1 MGRDGTGRDI
11 FEWDGTGRDENF
23 RDGTGRDE
31 IFLVGTGR
39 DGTKNFGTGRDG
51 MEIFGTGRD
60 EKFRDEMELQIFLR
74 NGFGT
79 GRNEELQ
86 DGEGLPFAVI
96 SEKNS
101 IWSRVCSTI
110 LIWRR
115 RESFGLCVSNNDLA
129 TSIVAMSA

>member
-1 MGRDGTGRDI
+1 MSNPVPSRKGTGRDTK
-11 FEWDGTGRDENF
+11 FLN
-23 RDGTGRDE
+23 GTGRDE
-31 IFLVGTGR
+31 IFL
-39 DGTKNFGTGRDG
+39 D
-51 MEIFGTGRD
+51 GTGRD
-60 EKFRDEMELQIFLR
+60 EKFRDETELKIFLR
-74 NGFGT
+74 NEFGT

-110 LIWRR
+110 LIWRML
-115 RESFGLCVSNNDLA
+115 ESSGLYVSNNDLA